1 MKGVQEAESVAIN
14 TIRLDGGTQAR
25 ESIDQATVDSYRSAM
40 EDLVGFPPLIVFKEG
55 ESMWLADGWH
65 RLHAAM
71 AYGNEYIACDVREG
85 TLSDAILYAAGAN
98 KLHGLRR
105 TNADK
110 RRAVEMVLGCEKWA
124 GRSDRWIADQ
134 CGVSHHT
141 VEKLRTSGGQNAH
154 VERTGKDGKSYP
166 VADKQHRAPE
176 KEMAQHQPAVTDYA
190 NADDSVIDKKD
201 EANANGYTPKMEKV
215 WASYSALDAVEQTA
229 FRERMAL

>member
-25 ESIDQATVDSYRSAM
+25 ENIDQATVDSYKSAM

-71 AYGNEYIACDVREG
+71 ACGNEHIACDVREG

-134 CGVSHHT
+134 CGVSPST
-141 VEKLRTSGGQNAH
+141 VEKSRSATVQVGQLA
-154 VERTGKDGKSYP
+154 RIGADGKTRKVPSRETQVNP
-166 VADKQHRAPE
+166 
-176 KEMAQHQPAVTDYA
+176 PAVTDYA
-190 NADDSVIDKKD
+190 NASDSVIDKKD
-201 EANANGYTPKMEKV
+201 EANATGYTPKMEKV

-229 FRERMAL
+229 FRERMNA